1 MNIYNY
7 EETDVRRSFRQF
19 VFEIQMCKRGNGM
32 GRKLQKLSVHKLAY
46 FYGWQRKHAHRELY
60 RKVSQEI
67 HV

>member
-1 MNIYNY
+1 
-7 EETDVRRSFRQF
+7 
-19 VFEIQMCKRGNGM
+19 MCERGNGM
-32 GRKLQKLSVHKLAY
+32 GRKLQELPVHKLAY